1 MLEAPDA
8 PPGAPELAA
17 ETRQRRRWPMLLAL
31 MAFGVGAT
39 AVLAVGF
46 GRDPSIVPSELIDEP
61 APPLAG
67 PTLGGQFDLRDHTGE
82 VVVVNV
88 WASWC
93 TVCREEHAE
102 LEAAAA
108 QLQPA
113 GVQFVGINTQDT
125 VDDAKQFLEE
135 MGGSSYPSVLDPRG
149 RKAVE
154 WGVFG
159 VPETFLIDQR
169 GRIRA
174 KIVGKVTR
182 EWLVSGA
189 RLLLGPATS

>member
-1 MLEAPDA
+1 
-8 PPGAPELAA
+8 
-17 ETRQRRRWPMLLAL
+17 MLLVL

-61 APPLAG
+61 APALAG
-67 PTLGGQFDLRDHTGE
+67 PTLEGGRVDLREHAGK

-93 TVCREEHAE
+93 TVCREEHPE

-108 QLQPA
+108 QLAPSA
-113 GVQFVGINTQDT
+113 VRFVGINTQDT
-125 VDDAKQFLEE
+125 IDDAKRFLQE
-135 MGGSSYPSVLDPRG
+135 MGGSSYPSVLDPDG
-149 RKAVE
+149 RKAVD

-169 GRIRA
+169 GHVRA

-189 RLLLGPATS
+189 RLLLDPAN